1 MRRLRSLAPLAGVYA
16 LYFASTGVTL
26 PFLPGY
32 LGRRGLTATEI
43 GFLLAIQPAIALV
56 APRIFC
62 SLADRTGKHARVL
75 TIMAGG
81 TTAAFATLLLAG
93 SFAGYAAGLFLYA
106 VFVTSIVP
114 LVDSLS
120 IEAVRRAGASYS
132 HLRLFGSI
140 GFVCT
145 SLSVGLLVEAE
156 GSGVLLLPLVFL
168 AAATV
173 LAATV
178 RSDIST
184 ARVVEAFDPALRRLL
199 TPLLAASALH
209 WIACAPY
216 HGSLA
221 LHVHALGLPNWVVG
235 TSAAVGVVAEIGVML
250 LYPRFLERFDPR
262 RVLII
267 AFLASAVRWLG
278 MSATT
283 SASGIVALSL
293 LHGFT
298 FGAFYVAAMGFLA
311 REVPAE
317 QRARGQGLYGAITF
331 GGGGLIGFA
340 VSGYGFD
347 WLGGRGLFAI
357 AAGVEIVAAVVA
369 MGIGR
374 RSARV

>member
-1 MRRLRSLAPLAGVYA
+1 MERLRSLAPLAGVYA

-32 LGRRGLTATEI
+32 LGRRGLSATEI

-56 APRIFC
+56 APRVFC
-62 SLADRTGKHARVL
+62 ALADRTGKHARVL
-75 TIMAGG
+75 TLMAAG
-81 TTAAFATLLLAG
+81 TTVAFSTLLLVDT
-93 SFAGYAAGLFLYA
+93 FLGYAAGLVVYA
-106 VFVTSIVP
+106 IFVTSIVP

-132 HLRLFGSI
+132 HLRLFGSV

-145 SLSVGLLVEAE
+145 SLGVGLLFETE
-156 GSGVLLLPLVFL
+156 GRGLLLLPLVFL
-168 AAATV
+168 GGATL

-178 RSDIST
+178 RSDIAA
-184 ARVVEAFDPALRRLL
+184 ARVAVAFDPALRRAL

-235 TSAAVGVVAEIGVML
+235 TSAAVGVIAEIGVML
-250 LYPRFLERFDPR
+250 LYPRLLERFDPR
-262 RVLII
+262 RVLVI
-267 AFLASAVRWLG
+267 AFLASAARWLG

-331 GGGGLIGFA
+331 GGGGLVGFA

-347 WLGGRGLFAI
+347 WLGGKGLFGI

-369 MGIGR
+369 MGIGWR
-374 RSARV
+374 VARG